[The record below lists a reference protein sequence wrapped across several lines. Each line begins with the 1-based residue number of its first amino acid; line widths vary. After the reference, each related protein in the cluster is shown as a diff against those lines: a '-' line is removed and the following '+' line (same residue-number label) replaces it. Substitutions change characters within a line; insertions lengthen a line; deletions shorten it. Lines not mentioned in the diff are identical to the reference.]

1 MEAFW
6 KIVWGVIYQMA
17 SFYFAAA
24 QTEKTNEANRET
36 QTALAQAQRIANR
49 ADDAGSLSQHFAKRS
64 SSNENIH

>member
-17 SFYFAAA
+17 SFYFAAS

-36 QTALAQAQRIANR
+36 QAALDQAQRIANR
-49 ADDAGSLSQHFAKRS
+49 ADDATELSEHFAKRA
-64 SSNENIH
+64 NDDKNL